1 MRRRTLHGRAVGC
14 LALVLLL
21 AVERRGMATE
31 TSVEVI
37 DRIMAVVLQQPI
49 LLSDVNAVLS
59 LQLVEVPPDTTNR
72 LAAALDRLVERTLM
86 LSEVERYQ
94 PPEPAAAEIDARIAE
109 ISRRVGSPDTMQK
122 IMAAT
127 GMTSDRLRLYL
138 RDDLRLTTY
147 LNQRFGTS
155 AKPSDAEVTAY
166 YREHAAE
173 FTVAGTV
180 QPIDSVA
187 ESIRGRL
194 AQSRRTTLINDWTA
208 SLRRRA
214 DVTMLYVAK

>member
-1 MRRRTLHGRAVGC
+1 
-14 LALVLLL
+14 
-21 AVERRGMATE
+21 
-31 TSVEVI
+31 
-37 DRIMAVVLQQPI
+37 
-49 LLSDVNAVLS
+49 
-59 LQLVEVPPDTTNR
+59 
-72 LAAALDRLVERTLM
+72 M

-109 ISRRVGSPDTMQK
+109 ISRRVGSPDAMQK

-173 FTVAGTV
+173 FTVGGTV
-180 QPIDSVA
+180 QPV
-187 ESIRGRL
+187 
-194 AQSRRTTLINDWTA
+194 
-208 SLRRRA
+208 RRRRGVDPWTPGA
-214 DVTMLYVAK
+214 VETDYLDQRLDGIVAPAG